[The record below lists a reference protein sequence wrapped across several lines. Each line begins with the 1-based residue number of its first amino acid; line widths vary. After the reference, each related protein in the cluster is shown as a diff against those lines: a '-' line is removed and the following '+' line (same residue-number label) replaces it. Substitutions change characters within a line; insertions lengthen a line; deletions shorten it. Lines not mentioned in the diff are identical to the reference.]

1 MAPYWQPGVQYNYD
15 DVVQFEGR
23 TSLSFLPLDL
33 IAMIQD
39 MSTGSSNLIAPSDWT
54 PDVTPALWGRLQAS
68 QRREEKQ
75 WGEDCKPCPPAPT
88 YGQTQ
93 RVETDQPSHQAPP
106 AQPEP
111 EQKEKHWYDIDE
123 KQKKELEIGGGI
135 LAGLATVG
143 AGVYAYKQYEH
154 KKEEKQ
160 AHAWTL
166 DKWIA
171 ESQARTQQWRSGRYD
186 SPVAWIWCE
195 GKNIPRDAIQGGEEH
210 GETLYICRAY
220 HETGMMVGKASRV
233 FKKGAVIG
241 FKKDE
246 IHIDK
251 YEILVGD
258 SRAVKWVNCAGKFKS
273 KAFVL
278 DPLKVGG
285 SQMVH
290 PSTSPRPPTTAL
302 STQARPVK
310 CTETVVS
317 FPTMTPRR
325 K

>member
-1 MAPYWQPGVQYNYD
+1 MAPYWQPGVQYNHD
-15 DVVQFEGR
+15 DVVQFEGYEYR
-23 TSLSFLPLDL
+23 
-33 IAMIQD
+33 IIQ
-39 MSTGSSNLIAPSDWT
+39 SHRSQSDWT
-54 PDVTPALWGRLQAS
+54 PDVTPALWGRLQVS
-68 QRREEKQ
+68 QHREEKQ
-75 WGEDCKPCPPAPT
+75 WGEDCNPCPPAPT

-93 RVETDQPSHQAPP
+93 RMETDQSSYQAPP
-106 AQPEP
+106 AQPEQ
-111 EQKEKHWYDIDE
+111 EHKEKHWYDIDE

-143 AGVYAYKQYEH
+143 AGVYAYKQYEQ

-166 DKWIA
+166 DNWMA
-171 ESQARTQQWRSGRYD
+171 ESQARTQQWRSGQYD

-195 GKNIPRDAIQGGEEH
+195 GKNIPRDAIQGGEER

-251 YEILVGD
+251 YEILVGN
-258 SRAVKWVNCAGKFKS
+258 SRAVKWVTCAGKFN
-273 KAFVL
+273 
-278 DPLKVGG
+278 VG
-285 SQMVH
+285 SL
-290 PSTSPRPPTTAL
+290 R
-302 STQARPVK
+302 ARPVEGGREPDGTPIYIAQAPYHGAVHPGK
-310 CTETVVS
+310 ACEMYGDGCFIPYDDTEKKVKEYAVLCYA
-317 FPTMTPRR
+317 
-325 K
+325 